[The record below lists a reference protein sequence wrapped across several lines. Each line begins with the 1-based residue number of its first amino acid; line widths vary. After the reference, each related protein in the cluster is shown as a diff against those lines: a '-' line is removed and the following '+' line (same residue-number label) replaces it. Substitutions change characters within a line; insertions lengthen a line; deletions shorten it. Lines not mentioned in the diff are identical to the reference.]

1 VLPPGA
7 NGMTS
12 VMLRFGKFWAC
23 ASRCAPGQPN
33 IIAAQ
38 SQIFQ
43 TRIFAERLPMWSLLL
58 GRIVVER
65 TDLRNPASTSF
76 RHCEEQ
82 SDEAIHSFFF
92 VARWIA
98 SLHSQ

>member
-1 VLPPGA
+1 
-7 NGMTS
+7 
-12 VMLRFGKFWAC
+12 
-23 ASRCAPGQPN
+23 
-33 IIAAQ
+33 
-38 SQIFQ
+38 
-43 TRIFAERLPMWSLLL
+43 MWSLLL